1 MTNPTPDFETM
12 AYFTIDNIFPNLSDS
27 QRESAATFIKL
38 SLEAAFKAGRE
49 KGLDELECRESEMQ
63 VYIEALKK
71 ISDPRNRDHKEPD
84 DYTEKCCLMHI
95 ANEALFAGRKIR
107 KS

>member
-1 MTNPTPDFETM
+1 MKFMPPDFETM

-49 KGLDELECRESEMQ
+49 KGLDEASELVSGVECPKHLYDQCARCTIQE
-63 VYIEALKK
+63 IKALKQ
-71 ISDPRNRDHKEPD
+71 KEPV
-84 DYTEKCCLMHI
+84 
-95 ANEALFAGRKIR
+95 
-107 KS
+107 